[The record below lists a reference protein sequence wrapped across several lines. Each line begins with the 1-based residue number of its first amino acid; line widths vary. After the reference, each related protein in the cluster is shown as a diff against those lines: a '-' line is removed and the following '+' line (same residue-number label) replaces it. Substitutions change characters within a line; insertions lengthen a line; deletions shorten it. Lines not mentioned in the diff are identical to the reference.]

1 MSDEIRDLQ
10 LRIHYMRVE
19 AEELEEVLKD
29 LKVNHIIDIDNNAK
43 ELGLTNETKRKI
55 ALDARL
61 DTDET
66 YCRLLRELNGKRDTI
81 SLLQIDESF
90 EQRQFKRWFVDCLAG
105 TGDMEVSNEFN
116 TCSWMRPDAQA
127 GVQ

>member
-1 MSDEIRDLQ
+1 
-10 LRIHYMRVE
+10 MRVE

-66 YCRLLRELNGKRDTI
+66 YCRLLRELNGKRDTL
-81 SLLQIDESF
+81 SLLQIDEQF
-90 EQRQFKRWFVDCLAG
+90 EQRKFKRWFVDCLAG
-105 TGDMEVSNEFN
+105 TGDMEVSSEFN
-116 TCSWMRPDAQA
+116 TCSWMRPDAQV